1 MWKILLVDTDLSVY
15 RDFWGGFRGGG
26 VSGRT
31 YQNEMEPGDERG
43 EPDSI

>member
-15 RDFWGGFRGGG
+15 RDFWGGF
-26 VSGRT
+26 SGRT